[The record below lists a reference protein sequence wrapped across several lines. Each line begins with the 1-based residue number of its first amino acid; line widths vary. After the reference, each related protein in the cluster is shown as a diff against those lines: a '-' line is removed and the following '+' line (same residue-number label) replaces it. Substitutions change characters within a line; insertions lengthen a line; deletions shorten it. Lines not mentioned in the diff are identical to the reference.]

1 MKLITIILILCVSAV
16 IVPLNANSD
25 GANERNNSEPTLYQN
40 GTGLTLTSPLR
51 TGTNNL
57 FHSLILIPT
66 LEPAEL
72 MEIGKGYIHAGFDYA
87 VGNFRKDNGTW
98 LLDYDAN
105 LTKSFVDIHYG
116 VSNKTELML
125 SLTDGILAQ
134 DKREL
139 LLLKGNLGYFSGTR
153 STGLSDLVMGLKFH
167 LMGSSCTSPDT
178 SGSRSRETVQG
189 SSDETEGMPYTSSL
203 GIWLKYPLAKKE
215 SILSSGGTDLSIA
228 YIETDKI
235 MENIFVHTQ
244 VGFTLTGDENVFKES
259 IGISNPIFYGTGISW
274 LVTKDTALIGQ
285 IQGNLNA
292 FKEIKVLNKNPLSV
306 QGGVRYTLDNHFFTE
321 GSIGFGLNDASADF
335 TMMFSLGTMF

>member
-1 MKLITIILILCVSAV
+1 MKLITIIFTLCVLCASAV

-25 GANERNNSEPTLYQN
+25 GANERNNSESILYQN
-40 GTGLTLTSPLR
+40 GPELILTSPLR
-51 TGTNNL
+51 TGGNNL

-66 LEPAEL
+66 LESAEL

-105 LTKSFVDIHYG
+105 LTESFVDINYG
-116 VSNKTELML
+116 ISNKTELML

-134 DKREL
+134 DKRDL

-167 LMGSSCTSPDT
+167 LMGSPCT
-178 SGSRSRETVQG
+178 RTVQG

-215 SILSSGGTDLSIA
+215 NILSSGGTDLSIA

-244 VGFTLTGDENVFKES
+244 VGFTLTGDENVFEES

-274 LVTKDTALIGQ
+274 LVSKDTALIGQ

-292 FKEIKVLNKNPLSV
+292 FKGIKVLNKNPLSV
-306 QGGVRYTLDNHFFTE
+306 QGGVRYTLDNRFFTE